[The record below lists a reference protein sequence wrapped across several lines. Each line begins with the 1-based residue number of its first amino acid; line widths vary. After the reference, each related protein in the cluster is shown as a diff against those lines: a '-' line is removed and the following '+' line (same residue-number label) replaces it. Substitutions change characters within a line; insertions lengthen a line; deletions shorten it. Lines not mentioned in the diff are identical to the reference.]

1 MTVKSFAGFC
11 LSAAAL
17 SLVFYG
23 TAARADTIRI
33 GLISPLTGAGAP
45 WGIAAKVA
53 GEILADRIN
62 AAGGIEV
69 AGEKHQVQII
79 AYDDQYKAS
88 EAVAAYNRL
97 VHEDEVR
104 FIIISGSASTMAVKQ
119 NVEDDKIV
127 TLTSSY
133 AESVIDPDARFM
145 FRHYSVTRDFMPA
158 FADWVK
164 TNLPDRKLVLMNPN
178 DETGWAHNEMTST
191 IYARAGI
198 DVIGQETYERA
209 ARDFAPQLTKILAMS
224 PDLIDVGSSSPSSAG
239 LIVRQAREQGFQGSF
254 LQTGGAGWA
263 TILETAGKA
272 GAEGLV
278 NILYA
283 DPANPAYQALAAEYE
298 KRVGQRPNEIIV
310 PYYDAYSILLKA
322 IAHAGDIKD
331 TEKVIAAIPQVLPT
345 QSLLGDEITW
355 APQQF
360 LTYDYI
366 AVLRDGVPVIQSKVR

>member
-1 MTVKSFAGFC
+1 MIVKKLGRSCLSVAAMTVMLC
-11 LSAAAL
+11 
-17 SLVFYG
+17 G
-23 TAARADTIRI
+23 TTAMADTIKI

-45 WGIAAKVA
+45 WGSAAKVA

-62 AAGGIEV
+62 AEGGIEV
-69 AGEKHQVQII
+69 GGEKHQVQII

-97 VHEDEVR
+97 VHEDEVKY
-104 FIIISGSASTMAVKQ
+104 IVISGSASTMAVKQ
-119 NVEDDKIV
+119 NVEDDQIV

-133 AESVIDPDARFM
+133 AESVIDPEAKFM
-145 FRHYSVTRDFMPA
+145 FRHYSVTKDFMPA
-158 FADWVK
+158 FAQWVK
-164 TNLPDRKLVLMNPN
+164 TNMPDKKLVLMNPN
-178 DETGWAHNEMTST
+178 DETGWAHSEMTGA
-191 IYARAGI
+191 IYGETGI
-198 DVIGQETYERA
+198 NVIGQETYERA
-209 ARDFAPQLTKILAMS
+209 AKDFAPQLTKILAMS
-224 PDLIDVGSSSPSSAG
+224 PDLIDVGSSSPASAG
-239 LIVRQAREQGFQGSF
+239 LIVRQARELGFKGQF

-263 TILETAGKA
+263 NILEAAGKE

-283 DPANPAYQALAAEYE
+283 DPSNPAYQALAAEYE

-310 PYYDAYSILLKA
+310 PYYDAYTVLLKA
-322 IAHAGDIKD
+322 IAHGGDIHD
-331 TEKVIAAIPQVLPT
+331 TTKVIAAMPEVLPA

-366 AVLRDGVPVIQSKVR
+366 AVMTDGVPVIQSKVR